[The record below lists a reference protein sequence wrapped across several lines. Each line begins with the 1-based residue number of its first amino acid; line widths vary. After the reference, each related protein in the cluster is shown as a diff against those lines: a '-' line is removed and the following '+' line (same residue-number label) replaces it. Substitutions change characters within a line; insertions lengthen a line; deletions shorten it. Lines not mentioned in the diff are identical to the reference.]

1 MRSVKSSRDEE
12 IRRRAYEI
20 WLARVAAGEGNAGDA
35 VSDWLAAEEEI
46 EEEAAARS
54 DLLQGSSRHSTLVIA
69 DK

>member
-20 WLARVAAGEGNAGDA
+20 WRARVAAGEGNAGDA
-35 VSDWLAAEEEI
+35 LSDWLAAEGEI
-46 EEEAAARS
+46 AEEEAARS
-54 DLLQGSSRHSTLVIA
+54 DLLQRSARNPMLAIA